1 MGVGPVVVVAVVSA
15 AALLGCSD
23 TTESISR
30 QSGTA
35 TRPATSAPP
44 TATTTRTPNRPS
56 KQTPQTTKTPKQT
69 VTPGDG
75 RASAA
80 KPNTA
85 PAVMAIPRIGLAGL
99 RVTPYQGAADD
110 GPGTKIQNKGKA
122 ANPQGAKGGVGAGD
136 IGNYLVTAHRLTAGG
151 PFRRLPSLR
160 NGDHVYVTAGGST
173 YDYVISQTMWISF
186 RKPADQARQSAPVP
200 GFPGRTATKAMIT
213 LSTCATIEDHAAGNF
228 WKDEFDNPEHR
239 IDKVGVLVGVKPA

>member
-1 MGVGPVVVVAVVSA
+1 MELVFGMGVGPFLVVAVVGA

-23 TTESISR
+23 TTDSLGG
-30 QSGTA
+30 QSGTTT
-35 TRPATSAPP
+35 TRPATSGAPKTP
-44 TATTTRTPNRPS
+44 TTRPPEQPSSQPS
-56 KQTPQTTKTPKQT
+56 KQKT
-69 VTPGDG
+69 GDG

-80 KPNTA
+80 RPNTA
-85 PAVMAIPRIGLAGL
+85 PAVMAIPRIGVAGL
-99 RVTPYQGAADD
+99 RVTPYQGTADD
-110 GPGTKIQNKGKA
+110 GPGTKIQSKGIA

-136 IGNYLVTAHRLTAGG
+136 IGNYLVTAHRLSAGG
-151 PFRRLPSLR
+151 PFRELPSLR

-186 RKPADQARQSAPVP
+186 RKPADLARQSAPVP